1 MALIILCTVLATAP
15 SMAQDDARY
24 RIGLIYNLGNLRAAE
39 APKYTFNHGWGILLG
54 TAGRP
59 ASFSLSLLSQK
70 NHTDSTV
77 SGHFGFFADPD
88 LARLAFKSLRVGVDL
103 NYRLSH
109 RSRLSPTVDIGLGYI
124 IWEFLDPSADTVLKA
139 AGEKDY
145 LVDFSASEMYLSGG
159 LGLDYQLSPSLNLHA
174 KASLDYLSSIGTA
187 FSDSINDIRGRT
199 IMRAGISL
207 SYLFGGNS
215 GRREKSDQWKS
226 STAWTK
232 TPADLHKSSGARDS
246 DGDGTGDKD
255 DRCPDT
261 PPGVYTD
268 INGCPLDGDRDG
280 VYDGLDDCPGTPP
293 TARGYI
299 DLFGCPIDSD
309 FDGVADYLD
318 SCRQGPIGAIVDN
331 FGCPVDSDSDGV
343 FDGLDD
349 CPYSVPGIE
358 VDQRGCI
365 DITFLRD
372 TMRIHIDYQPG
383 SFEID
388 ERTRRRLGPLITKLV
403 VLDHVRVRIIGYTDN
418 VGPSEAN
425 HNLSE
430 KRANRMRDWLVS
442 KGIDAD
448 RLTSIGRGETNFI
461 ASNQTA
467 DGRAQNRR
475 IELIFLQ

>member
-1 MALIILCTVLATAP
+1 M
-15 SMAQDDARY
+15 
-24 RIGLIYNLGNLRAAE
+24 GLLR
-39 APKYTFNHGWGILLG
+39 N
-54 TAGRP
+54 
-59 ASFSLSLLSQK
+59 
-70 NHTDSTV
+70 
-77 SGHFGFFADPD
+77 
-88 LARLAFKSLRVGVDL
+88 
-103 NYRLSH
+103 
-109 RSRLSPTVDIGLGYI
+109 
-124 IWEFLDPSADTVLKA
+124 
-139 AGEKDY
+139 
-145 LVDFSASEMYLSGG
+145 
-159 LGLDYQLSPSLNLHA
+159 
-174 KASLDYLSSIGTA
+174 
-187 FSDSINDIRGRT
+187 
-199 IMRAGISL
+199 
-207 SYLFGGNS
+207 
-215 GRREKSDQWKS
+215 
-226 STAWTK
+226 
-232 TPADLHKSSGARDS
+232 
-246 DGDGTGDKD
+246 
-255 DRCPDT
+255 
-261 PPGVYTD
+261 
-268 INGCPLDGDRDG
+268 LDGDRDG

-318 SCRQGPIGAIVDN
+318 SCGQGPIGAIVDN